1 MIRLSSVR
9 GKNESKMKRDNS
21 GLDYH
26 DSSKDG
32 ENYMGSGIYFEGKL
46 TKLVRLDIND

>member
-9 GKNESKMKRDNS
+9 GKSESKLVRDNS
-21 GLDYH
+21 DLDYC

-32 ENYMGSGIYFEGKL
+32 EKCMGSGIYFE
-46 TKLVRLDIND
+46 VS